1 MAAAKATAA
10 VRAVVVD
17 CASVR
22 VGYVKVVVISSPV
35 VTREG
40 KGALLIRVDPR
51 MELGITSFAETIP
64 SYGQPAVS
72 HGERLRQVIEEIEV
86 AERFGLDVYGLGEH
100 HRPDFASSAPAV
112 VLAAAAGRTSRI
124 CLFPAVSI
132 LSTDDPVR
140 VFQQY
145 VTLDLVSSG
154 RAELLVGR
162 GSFIESFPLF
172 GYDLE
177 DYDELFAEKLDLLLL
192 IRDNQENIEWSGR
205 FRPPIKGQG
214 IYPRQERPL
223 PIRVA
228 VGGTPQ
234 SIVRAASRNLGVALA
249 IIGGSPDR
257 FRPLADLHRK
267 TLIESGHDPAGAPLS
282 VHGHGYV
289 AESDE
294 QAVEDF
300 YGPYAAAMTA
310 LGRERGWGPMTREQ
324 FEWMRSPE
332 GSLVLGSPQTVAAK
346 ILRWREILGVSRFEL
361 HISVGTLPHE
371 KVLRSIELLGTKV
384 APIVN
389 EG

>member
-1 MAAAKATAA
+1 
-10 VRAVVVD
+10 
-17 CASVR
+17 
-22 VGYVKVVVISSPV
+22 
-35 VTREG
+35 
-40 KGALLIRVDPR
+40 
-51 MELGITSFAETIP
+51 
-64 SYGQPAVS
+64 
-72 HGERLRQVIEEIEV
+72 
-86 AERFGLDVYGLGEH
+86 
-100 HRPDFASSAPAV
+100 V

-124 CLFPAVSI
+124 RLFPAVSI

>member
-1 MAAAKATAA
+1 
-10 VRAVVVD
+10 
-17 CASVR
+17 
-22 VGYVKVVVISSPV
+22 
-35 VTREG
+35 
-40 KGALLIRVDPR
+40 

-124 CLFPAVSI
+124 RLFPAVSI